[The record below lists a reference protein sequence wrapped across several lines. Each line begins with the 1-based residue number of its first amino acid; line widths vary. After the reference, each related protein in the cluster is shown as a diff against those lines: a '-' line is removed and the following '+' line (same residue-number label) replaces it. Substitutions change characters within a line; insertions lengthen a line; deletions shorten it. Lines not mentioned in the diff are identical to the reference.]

1 MNQEPVYIIRIIK
14 NKFVYNFE
22 DKDEEL
28 ESNIKTQPGSYK
40 FGIEILKKIKNGG
53 NCDEHG
59 QKFFSDILPYINETV
74 KSC

>member
-40 FGIEILKKIKNGG
+40 FGIEILKK
-53 NCDEHG
+53 
-59 QKFFSDILPYINETV
+59 
-74 KSC
+74 